1 MEEEE
6 QIRKRA
12 ANETALSA
20 IGSRR
25 KRPANSS
32 ESQVIILQLI
42 MQRLI
47 LLFLYLQLA
56 SATGSSLG
64 VLTGSQVC

>member
-32 ESQVIILQLI
+32 ESQVIILQL

-47 LLFLYLQLA
+47 LLFVYLQLA